1 MIQISKDEAMQIRKR
16 FKHASIVKTVV
27 QKKHHK
33 FWTEETNEIV
43 CFLKEYREHNVV
55 EHFE

>member
-1 MIQISKDEAMQIRKR
+1 MIQINKEEAIEIRKR

-33 FWTEETNEIV
+33 FWTEETYEILN
-43 CFLKEYREHNVV
+43 FLREYRLRNVV
-55 EHFE
+55 ERWE